1 MMLAQSFGKLTLF
14 RGWSCEIV
22 ESSSS
27 YNKLGAESTND
38 PIIKV
43 KVFPCSKAEIAKATA
58 AKVFLNAAIT
68 GGSLSRFPH

>member
-27 YNKLGAESTND
+27 YNKLGAD
-38 PIIKV
+38 
-43 KVFPCSKAEIAKATA
+43 EI
-58 AKVFLNAAIT
+58 
-68 GGSLSRFPH
+68 GSVVN